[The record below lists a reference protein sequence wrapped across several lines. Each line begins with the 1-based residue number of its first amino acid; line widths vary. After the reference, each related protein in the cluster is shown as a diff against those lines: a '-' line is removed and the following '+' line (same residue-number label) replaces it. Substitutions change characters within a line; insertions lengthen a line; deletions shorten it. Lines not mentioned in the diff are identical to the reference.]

1 MVGSHIKSVYGIII
15 VLDQF
20 EICVRLCERN
30 QKTGKKKLGTE
41 IGSFIYR
48 YTHAL
53 QLIVLYTI

>member
-41 IGSFIYR
+41 IGSLSID
-48 YTHAL
+48 TL
-53 QLIVLYTI
+53 TLYNL